1 MPRSAP
7 IVAIVLVSLLGCD
20 RRARTC
26 PACPEAPA
34 TPTTILHGEAASG
47 STELPTSDQ
56 VAAAMSQAAERVR
69 RCGPFTGTRYALV
82 TVAFAAT
89 GAAVE
94 AKAFPPL
101 AGTAQGACIQDAVR
115 AVNLALPARRPLE
128 LTWAYDLAPPEAPA
142 PPEPAHQPA
151 RGPVR
156 CGQID
161 PATGLIRVCFDRE

>member
-1 MPRSAP
+1 
-7 IVAIVLVSLLGCD
+7 
-20 RRARTC
+20 
-26 PACPEAPA
+26 
-34 TPTTILHGEAASG
+34 
-47 STELPTSDQ
+47 
-56 VAAAMSQAAERVR
+56 MSQAEGRVR

-82 TVAFAAT
+82 TVAFAGT

-115 AVNLALPARRPLE
+115 AVNLTLPSRRPLE

-142 PPEPAHQPA
+142 PPEPAHLPA

-161 PATGLIRVCFDRE
+161 PATGLIRVCFDRD